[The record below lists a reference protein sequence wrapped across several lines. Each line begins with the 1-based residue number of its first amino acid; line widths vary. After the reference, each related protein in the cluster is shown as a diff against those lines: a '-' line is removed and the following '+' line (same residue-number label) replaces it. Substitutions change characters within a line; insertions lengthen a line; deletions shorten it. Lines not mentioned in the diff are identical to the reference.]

1 MKNTLF
7 SKWSHL
13 GLGTGRLTSIGRG
26 TNQEEVCRIL
36 SWMRTYGATVIDT
49 ADSYTSGRSE
59 EMIGNALK
67 GQRDNFVVVTKSG
80 YRYGDLPAPM
90 RRLNPFIKKF
100 HQLRG
105 SPSCHNPSYLLR
117 NLHRSLERLKTEYVD
132 CFLLHDPPLE
142 TVVSHEV
149 QQHLLAAK
157 KAGKVLHLGVS
168 SSDKSVLEAAIESD
182 TYSVIQSPGNLSV
195 VTSLKTVWQR
205 ATQSGMHIMA
215 NHVFYSGDIPEI
227 AIPTHMQ
234 KHEYLMRG
242 ISQHF
247 INGTILV
254 GTKNENHFK
263 ECLNWLDS
271 SE

>member
-1 MKNTLF
+1 MKNTSF
-7 SKWSHL
+7 SKWSQL
-13 GLGTGRLTSIGRG
+13 GLGTGRLTSVGRG
-26 TNQEEVCRIL
+26 TTQEEVCRIL
-36 SWMRTYGATVIDT
+36 SWMSTYGATVIDT

-67 GQRDNFVVVTKSG
+67 VKRDQFVVVTKSG

-100 HQLRG
+100 YQLSG
-105 SPSCHNPSYLLR
+105 SASCHTPSYLLR

-132 CFLLHDPPLE
+132 CFLLHDPTLE
-142 TVVSHEV
+142 IVLSEEV

-157 KAGKVLHLGVS
+157 EAGKVLHLGVS
-168 SSDKSVLEAAIESD
+168 SGDKAVLEAAIEAEPY
-182 TYSVIQSPGNLSV
+182 TVIQSPGNLSA

-205 ATQSGMHIMA
+205 AALSGMHIMA
-215 NHVFYSGDIPEI
+215 NHVFYSGDIPEF
-227 AIPTHMQ
+227 AIPTHIR
-234 KHEYLMRG
+234 KHEYLMRS

-263 ECLNWLDS
+263 ECLNWLNS